1 MKKSE
6 KDSPS
11 LIEFQNKVRL
21 LIKNQCNV
29 TSLSMGTLCIHS
41 VLLPLGILC
50 SFNF

>member
-6 KDSPS
+6 KDWPS

-21 LIKNQCNV
+21 LIQNQCND

-41 VLLPLGILC
+41 VLLSLWVLCALIL
-50 SFNF
+50 